1 MSAAATRPE
10 DDAGL
15 AGKVAIIAGG
25 GAAGD
30 GIGNGRAAAIL
41 LARAGTKVLVVD
53 REGALAERTVAMI
66 AGEGGTAAA
75 HQADLT
81 DPAQARDMVTAA
93 LDRFGR
99 LDFLDNNVGIGSR
112 GSVVDETPENW
123 RRVMQV
129 NVEPM
134 FLAAKYAIPAMIKTA
149 KRGAIVNISS
159 ISALRPRGL
168 TVYSASKG
176 AVIALTRAMAVD
188 HAKDGIRVNCITP
201 GPVYTPMVYA
211 RGMSPASA
219 RHPPQGLRARH
230 RGHRLGHRPRRA
242 LPAVGPRALHHRPHA
257 GGGRRGDAASSRTRE
272 PGTLNRT
279 EASKE
284 PKPMA
289 RVPYLDKSD
298 LAPENQELLKRNITL
313 HRALANSPNGLRAFG
328 ALGNFIRH
336 KSRLDPR
343 LRELAI
349 LQVGYLA
356 RAPYEWSHHVKIGR
370 DFGVTDD
377 DIRALIAETEGES
390 SKLEPLAKLV
400 LKSAREMT
408 NDLADLG
415 GHVRGAAPRTS
426 TTSAWSISSSP
437 SRSTTRW
444 CACWAACRSTSS
456 PSISATS
463 RSSRCP
469 PPARANVDGRPE
481 EERRPSRVLPPPW

>member
-15 AGKVAIIAGG
+15 AGKAAIIAGG

-41 LARAGTKVLVVD
+41 LARAGTRVLVVD
-53 REGALAERTVAMI
+53 RDGALAERTVAMI
-66 AGEGGTAAA
+66 ATEGGTAAA

-112 GSVVDETPENW
+112 GSVVDETPESW

-188 HAKDGIRVNCITP
+188 HAAQGIRVNCVAP

-211 RGMSPASA
+211 RGMSPSARDQRRKASA
-219 RHPPQGLRARH
+219 LGVEGTGWDIGHAVRFLMSDHARYIT
-230 RGHRLGHRPRRA
+230 GH
-242 LPAVGPRALHHRPHA
+242 
-257 GGGRRGDAASSRTRE
+257 
-272 PGTLNRT
+272 TL
-279 EASKE
+279 
-284 PKPMA
+284 
-289 RVPYLDKSD
+289 VVD
-298 LAPENQELLKRNITL
+298 
-313 HRALANSPNGLRAFG
+313 G
-328 ALGNFIRH
+328 
-336 KSRLDPR
+336 
-343 LRELAI
+343 
-349 LQVGYLA
+349 
-356 RAPYEWSHHVKIGR
+356 
-370 DFGVTDD
+370 GVTLQ
-377 DIRALIAETEGES
+377 A
-390 SKLEPLAKLV
+390 
-400 LKSAREMT
+400 
-408 NDLADLG
+408 
-415 GHVRGAAPRTS
+415 
-426 TTSAWSISSSP
+426 
-437 SRSTTRW
+437 
-444 CACWAACRSTSS
+444 
-456 PSISATS
+456 
-463 RSSRCP
+463 
-469 PPARANVDGRPE
+469 PARDYQSE
-481 EERRPSRVLPPPW
+481 